1 MLSNKEI
8 YASMKRIEIVIY
20 EESLEE
26 LLELFAEANIK
37 GYTVIKKIGGYGST
51 GERDQD
57 DFILE
62 QYNASVLLVCE
73 EEKAVNLL
81 AILQPRLK
89 DLGGI
94 CLVNDCQRI
103 LGSFEDE

>member
-37 GYTVIKKIGGYGST
+37 GYTVIKKLAVMDQQGSAIKT
-51 GERDQD
+51 TL
-57 DFILE
+57 FW
-62 QYNASVLLVCE
+62 NNTMLLC
-73 EEKAVNLL
+73 
-81 AILQPRLK
+81 
-89 DLGGI
+89 
-94 CLVNDCQRI
+94 C
-103 LGSFEDE
+103 

>member
-73 EEKAVNLL
+73 EEKSSKFVGHSSAPIKRFGRNM
-81 AILQPRLK
+81 
-89 DLGGI
+89 LG
-94 CLVNDCQRI
+94 
-103 LGSFEDE
+103 